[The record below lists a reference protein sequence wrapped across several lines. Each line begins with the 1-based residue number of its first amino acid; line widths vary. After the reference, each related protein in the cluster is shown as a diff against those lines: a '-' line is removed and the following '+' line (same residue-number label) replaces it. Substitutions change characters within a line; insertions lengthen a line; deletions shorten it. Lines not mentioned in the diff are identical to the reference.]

1 MEHLSGLSN
10 NIFCFLGT
18 SAMSIQA
25 YLHSPP
31 KAAAML
37 EALRGLGYSASSA
50 VADIIDNSI
59 SASAS
64 IVEIEF
70 NWNGP
75 GSTITILDNGTGMS
89 RDELYRALLLG
100 DRNPLEER
108 SALDLGRFGL
118 GLKTASFSQCKQL
131 TVASKKADSG
141 EACLRWDLDYIAS
154 RPDDGWYMLEGYS
167 PSGLQYVERFLQRD
181 RGTLVLWETLDRL
194 VTPGFREQDFLDLID
209 QIERHLSMVFHRY
222 LAGNRPRLKILIN
235 GRAISSWDPFLSGHA
250 STWSSP
256 IERVQTSK
264 GVVEIQCHVLPHKD
278 RLDAKQIIEG
288 GGLNGWTAQ
297 QGWYVYRNER
307 LLLAG
312 SWLGLGRGRPWTKE
326 ESYRLARLRIDI
338 PNTADTD
345 WKIDVR
351 KSTARPPAN
360 IRERLTRIAEDTR
373 SRARRVFAHRGE
385 QSPATRGP
393 KVAQAWRSER
403 FSGGIRYRIDTQH
416 PVVSEVLDTCREHA
430 QEIRMMLRVLEE
442 TIPVQRIWLDTAEE
456 KETPRTSFAGA
467 PPEEVTSTLLAIYRN
482 MVLRRGYTPDEARS
496 RLRKTEPFD
505 SYPEFVMS
513 LPDVTEPEE

>member
-1 MEHLSGLSN
+1 
-10 NIFCFLGT
+10 
-18 SAMSIQA
+18 
-25 YLHSPP
+25 
-31 KAAAML
+31 ML

-50 VADIIDNSI
+50 IADIIDNSI
-59 SASAS
+59 SASS
-64 IVEIEF
+64 TIVEIDF
-70 NWNGP
+70 HWSGP
-75 GSTITILDNGTGMS
+75 ESTISILDNGTGMS
-89 RDELYRALLLG
+89 RDQLYRAMLLG

-131 TVASKKADSG
+131 TVASING
-141 EACLRWDLDYIAS
+141 GNEEACLRWDLDYIAS
-154 RPDDGWYMLEGYS
+154 RSDDGWYMLEG
-167 PSGLQYVERFLQRD
+167 PSLQGLQHVKRFVRRG
-181 RGTLVLWETLDRL
+181 RGTMVLWEVLDRL

-209 QIERHLSMVFHRY
+209 QVERHLSMVFHRY
-222 LAGNRPRLKILIN
+222 LASNRPRLKILIN
-235 GRAISSWDPFLSGHA
+235 GRAIESWDPFLSEHS

-256 IERVQTSK
+256 IERVQTTR
-264 GVVEIQCHVLPHKD
+264 GVLEIQSHVLPHRD
-278 RLDAKQIIEG
+278 RLDARQLVEA

-297 QGWYVYRNER
+297 QGCYVYRNER
-307 LLLAG
+307 MLLAG

-345 WKIDVR
+345 WKIDIR

-403 FSGGIRYRIDTQH
+403 FSGGVRYRIDISH
-416 PVVSEVLDTCREHA
+416 PVVSEVLDACRDHA
-430 QEIRMMLRVLEE
+430 QEIGVMLRVLEE

-467 PPEEVTSTLLAIYRN
+467 PPEEVTSMLLVLYRN
-482 MVLRRGYTPDEARS
+482 MVLRRGYTPEEARS
-496 RLRKTEPFD
+496 RLRQTEPFD
-505 SYPEFVMS
+505 VYPEFVNC
-513 LPDVTEPEE
+513 LPDVVEPEE